1 MYKMPGIDRI
11 YDKII
16 NDAQQQAD
24 SKLYEAALKVDL
36 MRGII
41 DEKLHD
47 YQHSKYSESENEAK
61 SIISRAEANRN
72 LEGKK
77 QLLKVKQDMI
87 SEVFDKAHKAL
98 MELEDTKKL
107 SLYAKLINSCLQ
119 KGQNEIILNGKD
131 KAGFGSQLIKNIQ
144 KDLTSDISVFLS
156 DQDIKDDFGVIVKN
170 GNIYSNSTFA
180 SLLKYMKQDL
190 ESDVMKILFER
201 GVQS

>member
-1 MYKMPGIDRI
+1 MPGIDRI

-41 DEKLHD
+41 DEKIHD

>member
-1 MYKMPGIDRI
+1 MPGIDRI

-201 GVQS
+201 GAQS

>member
-1 MYKMPGIDRI
+1 MPGIDRI

-180 SLLKYMKQDL
+180 SLIKYMKQDL

>member
-1 MYKMPGIDRI
+1 MPGIDRI

-16 NDAQQQAD
+16 NEAQEQAD

>member
-1 MYKMPGIDRI
+1 MPGIDRI

-16 NDAQQQAD
+16 NEAQEQAD

-41 DEKLHD
+41 DEKIHD

-61 SIISRAEANRN
+61 SIISRAEANRH

-131 KAGFGSQLIKNIQ
+131 KADFGSQLIENIQ

>member
-1 MYKMPGIDRI
+1 MPGIDRI

-180 SLLKYMKQDL
+180 SLIKYMKQDL

-201 GVQS
+201 GVQA

>member
-201 GVQS
+201 GVQA

>member
-1 MYKMPGIDRI
+1 MPGIDRI

>member
-1 MYKMPGIDRI
+1 MPGIDRI

-98 MELEDTKKL
+98 MVLEDTKKL

-180 SLLKYMKQDL
+180 SLIKYMKQDL

-201 GVQS
+201 GVQA

>member
-1 MYKMPGIDRI
+1 
-11 YDKII
+11 
-16 NDAQQQAD
+16 
-24 SKLYEAALKVDL
+24 
-36 MRGII
+36 
-41 DEKLHD
+41 
-47 YQHSKYSESENEAK
+47 
-61 SIISRAEANRN
+61 
-72 LEGKK
+72 
-77 QLLKVKQDMI
+77 
-87 SEVFDKAHKAL
+87 
-98 MELEDTKKL
+98 
-107 SLYAKLINSCLQ
+107 
-119 KGQNEIILNGKD
+119 LNGKD

>member
-1 MYKMPGIDRI
+1 MPGIDRI

-201 GVQS
+201 GVQA